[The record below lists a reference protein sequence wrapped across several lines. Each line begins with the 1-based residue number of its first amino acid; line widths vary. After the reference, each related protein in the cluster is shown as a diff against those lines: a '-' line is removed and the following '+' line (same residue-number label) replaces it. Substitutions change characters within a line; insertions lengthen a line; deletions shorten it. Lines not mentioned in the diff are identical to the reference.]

1 MRLFIALNLPGELKA
16 RLAAEVLGPLR
27 ARLPGV
33 RWVREETLHV
43 TLLFLG
49 ERGDAEADEARAV
62 VREVAA
68 SHEPFTASLA
78 GLGMFP
84 NPTRPRVIW
93 LGLSAAASV
102 LALHRALR
110 LEHARLGA
118 PFEGRAF
125 SPHVTLGR
133 VPPSAEASTREALPA
148 ALAAVR
154 FSAPVAFGSV
164 ELMRSEPTPR
174 GPRYTALLSAPL
186 GHGER

>member
-1 MRLFIALNLPGELKA
+1 MLLA
-16 RLAAEVLGPLR
+16 LAACAQAPAPTALGPLR

-33 RWVREETLHV
+33 RWAREETLHV

-62 VREVAA
+62 VRAVAA
-68 SHEPFTASLA
+68 SHEPFTASLT
-78 GLGMFP
+78 GLGTFP
-84 NPTRPRVIW
+84 GSARPRVVW
-93 LGLSAAASV
+93 LGLSAAAPV

-110 LEHARLGA
+110 LEHVRLGA
-118 PFEGRAF
+118 PLESRAF

-148 ALAAVR
+148 ALAAAR

-164 ELMRSEPTPR
+164 ELVRSELTPR

-186 GHGER
+186 GRGER